1 MKKIYKYTECNYNN
15 VLDLEELPKC
25 IKDATDQEIEATSP
39 FKGCSSI

>member
-25 IKDATDQEIEATSP
+25 IKDATDQEIEATSA
-39 FKGCSSI
+39 FKGSSSI